1 VPKLPLKETPMNQF
15 TGVDFSFFDLIGAA
29 PENVAGETPTPTRES
44 LRDVDL
50 PSFGTAIEPE
60 PELLPDWNDPALMD
74 PLADDPL
81 SLDVWGDDLGDPALG
96 ELDLD
101 LDSLGL
107 GEPNDLSL
115 DSPDLQLME
124 EADPIAA
131 EEFDFDLTN
140 ALFEP
145 APMEF
150 NAQEVVIDDLPEQLP
165 TPKPAGSAA
174 NPLLIADSEAI
185 PVPTIEVTAG
195 ELLTGQAIQVKVIL
209 PNILAK
215 LYVKLWIHDR
225 QSRTMLDG
233 PRWLVDFAPNGK
245 EALEAVT
252 QLTVPFGSVEIQI
265 AAIAVEAATKR
276 ESYRATIDRTV
287 GTSLG
292 GDDLDFD
299 LNL

>member
-1 VPKLPLKETPMNQF
+1 
-15 TGVDFSFFDLIGAA
+15 
-29 PENVAGETPTPTRES
+29 
-44 LRDVDL
+44 
-50 PSFGTAIEPE
+50 
-60 PELLPDWNDPALMD
+60 
-74 PLADDPL
+74 
-81 SLDVWGDDLGDPALG
+81 
-96 ELDLD
+96 
-101 LDSLGL
+101 
-107 GEPNDLSL
+107 
-115 DSPDLQLME
+115 
-124 EADPIAA
+124 
-131 EEFDFDLTN
+131 
-140 ALFEP
+140 
-145 APMEF
+145 MEF

-165 TPKPAGSAA
+165 TPKPVGGAA

-233 PRWLVDFAPNGK
+233 PRWLVDFVPNGK

-287 GTSLG
+287 GTPSLG
-292 GDDLDFD
+292 GDDFDFD